1 MKFILQAK
9 LDLETHFKEN
19 KAMREKM
26 EKEIEEIKPTLKSV
40 DEKLDLLIKKKNQE
54 IVTTKLENELLTK
67 KKEDMQKH
75 IGDLDHRHQT
85 KL

>member
-40 DEKLDLLIKKKNQE
+40 EEKLDLLTKKKN
-54 IVTTKLENELLTK
+54 
-67 KKEDMQKH
+67 
-75 IGDLDHRHQT
+75 
-85 KL
+85 